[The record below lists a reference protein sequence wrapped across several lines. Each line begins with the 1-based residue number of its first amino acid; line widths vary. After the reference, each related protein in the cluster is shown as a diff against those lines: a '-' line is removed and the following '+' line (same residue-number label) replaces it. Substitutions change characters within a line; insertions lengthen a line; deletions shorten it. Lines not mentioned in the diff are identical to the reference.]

1 MLVPVWDA
9 DLSPR
14 VEINTA
20 QLLRIAFVQG
30 YQKPFLEGVEK
41 RVQQYYDVRGG
52 RDRCSPQLQLCNVR
66 KFGVIK
72 DLCSHSIQHALTLLK
87 GGKTSNLVVFSSVSE
102 MLARSG
108 DRGSVK
114 QLEGVESTIEDFCSF
129 SDPSLDVVKE
139 LERGLDMI
147 AGKLLALL
155 MQYTEPIKQDGKYA
169 DLSMCQSFFSNLRG
183 SIAGQRMRMFSL
195 SDASVM
201 LSVRE
206 LYVELMRLVEVE
218 RADGATQERLQVIA
232 GLLSAMSGV
241 CARATQASRASVD
254 DRFKT
259 DLQTVR
265 QVKELEAQLKGHV
278 NLDERVSESFL
289 IPLFHRLAMTPA
301 IRSGD
306 SIEKLCGAT
315 EAYLLALGDS
325 VEDSLPV
332 CHSLCTFFATERS
345 APRKQEDDDR
355 VSTLIKNIRERE
367 ASISGARGPRTSNRN
382 IPTKQNAMVLEMV
395 GASLAGLLSD
405 LVFVTVNGRQ
415 ESIRID
421 FHIQRGPRETVATA
435 SLPLNTPGL
444 GDDYVDFAM
453 KKYIDRVRERQ
464 RLSMRMDV
472 FRLVFQKSFIPC
484 MTVVVPGQA
493 PPIRFMHEILRR
505 DNNHWIACDE
515 LDMQLA
521 QKDLETQLQER
532 FERLSGD
539 EELVAILTAYNDGNL
554 LKTKPELFTEV
565 LVTAAECFLA
575 LNASSNNALSFDS
588 ESDFG
593 QSVDWER
600 LVKALAGPVC
610 PDWYNE
616 TMIGEY
622 LGSVIAD
629 GRAKPRRYVV
639 YKHSL
644 EQLGVRTW
652 NILQEA
658 KKRLYNWSGGAT
670 PGVEAWRILLA
681 ETWSRQWRQDF
692 KLYLELTDINIF
704 RLRSDTTRKLAAG
717 VKIPEWILQGGESS
731 E

>member
-1 MLVPVWDA
+1 MLVPVWNA

-30 YQKPFLEGVEK
+30 YHKPFLDGVEEQVK
-41 RVQQYYDVRGG
+41 QYYDVRG
-52 RDRCSPQLQLCNVR
+52 DRNRFSPQLQLRNVR

-72 DLCSHSIQHALTLLK
+72 DLCSDLIQHALTLLR

-114 QLEGVESTIEDFCSF
+114 QLESVESTIEDFCSF

-155 MQYTEPIKQDGKYA
+155 KQYTEPIKQDGKYA
-169 DLSMCQSFFSNLRG
+169 DISMCQSFFSNLRG
-183 SIAGQRMRMFSL
+183 RIAGQRMRMLSL

-206 LYVELMRLVEVE
+206 LYVDLMRLVEVE
-218 RADGATQERLQVIA
+218 RADGATRERLQVIA
-232 GLLSAMSGV
+232 GLLSAISGV
-241 CARATQASRASVD
+241 CARATQASKASVD

-265 QVKELEAQLKGHV
+265 QIRELEAQLKDHV
-278 NLDERVSESFL
+278 NVDERVSESFL
-289 IPLFHRLAMTPA
+289 IPLFHRLAMTPT
-301 IRSGD
+301 IRPDD
-306 SIEKLCGAT
+306 SIEKLCGAA

-325 VEDSLPV
+325 AEDSLPV
-332 CHSLCTFFATERS
+332 CHSLCTFLAS
-345 APRKQEDDDR
+345 DQPAPRKQKDDDK

-367 ASISGARGPRTSNRN
+367 ASISGARGPRTNN
-382 IPTKQNAMVLEMV
+382 KNTFTKQNAMVLEMV

-421 FHIQRGPRETVATA
+421 FHIQRGPRETVSPT

-444 GDDYVDFAM
+444 GDDYVDFART
-453 KKYIDRVRERQ
+453 KYIDRVRERR

-472 FRLVFQKSFIPC
+472 FRLVFQKSFVPC
-484 MTVVVPGQA
+484 MTIVVPGQA
-493 PPIRFMHEILRR
+493 PPIRFMQEILRR
-505 DNNHWIACDE
+505 DNNRWIACDE

-521 QKDLETQLQER
+521 QKELETQLQER

-539 EELVAILTAYNDGNL
+539 EELVAILIAYDERDL
-554 LKTKPELFTEV
+554 LEKKPRMFTDV

-575 LNASSNNALSFDS
+575 LNATSNNALSF
-588 ESDFG
+588 ENERDFG
-593 QSVDWER
+593 QSVDWGR

-616 TMIGEY
+616 TMIAEY

-629 GRAKPRRYVV
+629 GPAKPRRYIV

-652 NILQEA
+652 TILREA
-658 KKRLYNWSGGAT
+658 KKRLYSWSGGAT
-670 PGVEAWRILLA
+670 ADEAWQILL
-681 ETWSRQWRQDF
+681 EKTWSRQWRQDF
-692 KLYLELTDINIF
+692 KLYLELTDVNIF
-704 RLRSDTTRKLAAG
+704 RLGSDRSRKLAAG
-717 VKIPEWILQGGESS
+717 VKIPEWILQGGEA
-731 E
+731 